1 MARRMPGI
9 RLRMEEAALE
19 LFEAHG
25 IANTT
30 AAQVAAAA
38 GTTERTFFRHF
49 RTKVDAAFGDESRL
63 RGIARD
69 AVTAAPE
76 GISAFGAVLAGLQA
90 IAEDFGGHR
99 DSLLR
104 RARVV
109 AANPELQEHER
120 NRGAEWAALLAEG
133 LAERGVGQCR
143 AVMLA
148 GVGLVLYRAAYERW
162 IAEPHSDL
170 STLLREVVAE
180 FRTELSLLP

>member
-1 MARRMPGI
+1 
-9 RLRMEEAALE
+9 MEEAALE

-69 AVTAAPE
+69 AVMAAPE
-76 GISAFGAVLAGLQA
+76 EISAFGAVLAGLQA
-90 IAEDFGGHR
+90 IAQDFNGR
-99 DSLLR
+99 RESLVR

-109 AANPELQEHER
+109 AANPELQEHEM
-120 NRGAEWAALLAEG
+120 NRGAEWAAVLADG
-133 LAERGVGQCR
+133 LVERGVDQRR

-148 GVGLVLYRAAYERW
+148 GVGLTLHRAAYERW
-162 IAEPHSDL
+162 TAEPDSDL
-170 STLLREVVAE
+170 SALLSAVVSE
-180 FRTELSLLP
+180 FRAELSASR